1 MARGVNQPSTR
12 LALAVLVHA
21 MLLAGIPGSFAA
33 DPVASAPAPSRP
45 STRTIIDLQPFRR
58 EARVPVQR
66 TDNVAG
72 DATLVN
78 LNPQVNAWFL
88 LTLDW
93 GAARPR
99 EVYHLE
105 NARPARTLALHAG
118 SRGFVEIDF
127 GDRSPACALPL
138 AGADG
143 RAGALGPARAS
154 GLPYAPICDGRL
166 YVRNQTVGRA
176 SSLEK
181 VTDFLRDSVWGGE
194 KIVTLVKKELYR
206 DAFLEQGEPRVMTR
220 TGAAP
225 ASAPSG
231 AIIAPASADLAVVPT
246 DLGLDVDTADRALL
260 LGQWYGL
267 RGLPDVYLSV
277 VMPEAIARSLLD
289 GRERSV
295 NRLDPIESKALVYL
309 VAFDLGKFDLG
320 FALGTGHPR
329 LGWSQRPPP
338 ASIDRTLPGPDGID
352 RAAPLAITG
361 MVSPEYAART
371 VAAFTGGFK
380 REHGAF
386 RYGALARQNHGS
398 HYGFV
403 EQGVVFSRLQPGLA
417 TLFTTVSGDVQM
429 GTWTEA
435 DNGRMATIRDAR
447 QNGVPLVEYD
457 ASTGA
462 SVPGPLVNRWGEG
475 NWSGSAT
482 EDLRTL
488 RAGACLQETGGRR
501 FLVYGYFSAATPSAM
516 ARVFQAHRCRYAMH
530 LDMNALEH
538 TYLAVYV
545 SQAGQLTV
553 EHLIVGMNVLDR
565 YAGKQ
570 FAPRFLGFPED
581 RDFFFLTRKEGAP

>member
-1 MARGVNQPSTR
+1 MARGVNHPATR
-12 LALAVLVHA
+12 LGWTGLVHA
-21 MLLAGIPGSFAA
+21 MLLATAPGAA
-33 DPVASAPAPSRP
+33 AVGPVEQSTPPSPPARM
-45 STRTIIDLQPFRR
+45 TIADLQAFRS
-58 EARVPVQR
+58 ETRVPVQR
-66 TDNVAG
+66 ADNVAG
-72 DATLVN
+72 DATLTN

-93 GAARPR
+93 GPTRPK
-99 EVYHLE
+99 EFYHLE
-105 NARPARTLALHAG
+105 NARPARALALHT
-118 SRGFVEIDF
+118 SPRGFVEVEF
-127 GDRSPACALPL
+127 GDRSPPCTLPL
-138 AGADG
+138 AGVEG
-143 RAGALGPARAS
+143 RAGALGLARAS

-181 VTDFLRDSVWGGE
+181 VTDFLRDRVWGGE

-220 TGAAP
+220 AGAAP

-231 AIIAPASADLAVVPT
+231 AVIDPASADLAVIPS
-246 DLGLDVDTADRALL
+246 DLGLDVDSADRALL

-277 VMPEAIARSLLD
+277 VMPQVIAPGLRD
-289 GRERSV
+289 GHERSV
-295 NRLDPIESKALVYL
+295 NRLDPTESKALVYL
-309 VAFDLGKFDLG
+309 VAFDLGKFDLRYL
-320 FALGTGHPR
+320 LGTEHPR
-329 LGWSQRPPP
+329 LGWSPRPPP
-338 ASIDRTLPGPDGID
+338 ESIDRALPGPDGID

-361 MVSPEYAART
+361 MVSPEDATRT

-380 REHGAF
+380 RDHGAF
-386 RYGALARQNHGS
+386 RFGALARQNRGS

-403 EQGVVFSRLQPGLA
+403 EQGVVFSKLQPGLA
-417 TLFTTVSGDVQM
+417 TVFTTVSGEVQV
-429 GTWTEA
+429 GTWTQG
-435 DNGRMATIRDAR
+435 DSGRMANIRDAR
-447 QNGVPLVEYD
+447 QNGVPLIEYD
-457 ASTGA
+457 PRSGA

-488 RAGACLQETGGRR
+488 RAGLCLQETGTRR
-501 FLVYGYFSAATPSAM
+501 FLIYGYFSAATPSAM
-516 ARVFQAHRCRYAMH
+516 ARVFQAYRCRYAMH

-545 SQAGQLTV
+545 SQAGQRTV
-553 EHLIVGMNVLDR
+553 EHLIVGMDVLDR

-570 FAPRFLGFPED
+570 FAPRFLGFPDD
-581 RDFFFLTRKEGAP
+581 RDFFILTRRDGAP

>member
-1 MARGVNQPSTR
+1 MARSVSRAGNG
-12 LALAVLVHA
+12 LARAVLAGAV
-21 MLLAGIPGSFAA
+21 LLAMATRTAA
-33 DPVASAPAPSRP
+33 AEPVVPAPARSPR
-45 STRTIIDLQPFRR
+45 STSTIVDLQPFRS
-58 EARVPVQR
+58 EMRVAVQSA
-66 TDNVAG
+66 DGVAG
-72 DATLVN
+72 SATLTN

-93 GAARPR
+93 GAVRPK

-105 NARPARTLALHAG
+105 NARPARALTLQTASPG
-118 SRGFVEIDF
+118 TVQIDF
-127 GDRSPACALPL
+127 GDRSPTCTLLL
-138 AGADG
+138 AGARG
-143 RAGALGPARAS
+143 RPGALDLARTS

-166 YVRNQTVGRA
+166 SVRNRTVGRA

-181 VTDFLRDSVWGGE
+181 VTDYLRDHVWKGE
-194 KIVTLVKKELYR
+194 EIVTLVKKELYR

-225 ASAPSG
+225 PSAPAA
-231 AIIAPASADLAVVPT
+231 AIVDPARADLAVTPSG
-246 DLGLDVDTADRALL
+246 LGLDIDSADRALM
-260 LGQWYGL
+260 LGQWYGV

-277 VMPEAIARSLLD
+277 VIPEVIARDLPD

-295 NRLDPIESKALVYL
+295 NRLDSIESTALVYL
-309 VAFDLGKFDLG
+309 VAFDLGKFDLS
-320 FALGTGHPR
+320 FALGTEHPR
-329 LGWSQRPPP
+329 LGWSPRPPP
-338 ASIDRTLPGPDGID
+338 ASIDRALPGPDGID

-361 MVSPEYAART
+361 MVSPEVATRT

-380 REHGAF
+380 RDHGAF
-386 RYGALARQNHGS
+386 RYGALSLQNHGS

-429 GTWTEA
+429 GTWTQA
-435 DNGRMATIRDAR
+435 DNGRMANIRDAR

-457 ASTGA
+457 ARTGA

-488 RAGACLQETGGRR
+488 RAGACLQETDTRR
-501 FLVYGYFSAATPSAM
+501 FLIYGYFSAATPSAM
-516 ARVFQAHRCRYAMH
+516 ARVFQAYRCRYAMH

-545 SQAGQLTV
+545 SQAGRLTV
-553 EHLIVGMNVLDR
+553 EHLISGMSVLDR

-570 FAPRFLGFPED
+570 FAPRFLGFPDD
-581 RDFFFLTRKEGAP
+581 RDFFILTRKESAP

>member
-1 MARGVNQPSTR
+1 MSRAGTG
-12 LALAVLVHA
+12 LAWAVLVHA
-21 MLLAGIPGSFAA
+21 VLGATAPGMAAA
-33 DPVASAPAPSRP
+33 DPVAPPPAPSPAARM
-45 STRTIIDLQPFRR
+45 TVVDLQPNRS
-58 EARVPVQR
+58 ETRVPVERADQ
-66 TDNVAG
+66 VAG
-72 DATLVN
+72 TATLTN
-78 LNPQVNAWFL
+78 LNPRVNAWFL

-93 GAARPR
+93 GARRPQ
-99 EVYHLE
+99 EVYHIE
-105 NARPARTLALHAG
+105 NARPARALALNTAPPG
-118 SRGFVEIDF
+118 VVQIGF
-127 GDRSPACALPL
+127 GDQSPPCTLPL
-138 AGADG
+138 VGAQG
-143 RAGALGPARAS
+143 RPGALGVARAS

-176 SSLEK
+176 SSLET
-181 VTDFLRDSVWGGE
+181 VTDFLRDHVWGGE
-194 KIVTLVKKELYR
+194 QIVTLVKKELYR

-225 ASAPSG
+225 ASAPAA
-231 AIIAPASADLAVVPT
+231 AIVEPARADLAVVPP
-246 DLGLDVDTADRALL
+246 DLGLDVDSADRALL

-277 VMPEAIARSLLD
+277 VIPEVIARDLLD

-295 NRLDPIESKALVYL
+295 SRLDPIESKALVYL

-320 FALGTGHPR
+320 FALGTEHPR
-329 LGWSQRPPP
+329 IGWSLRPPS
-338 ASIDRTLPGPDGID
+338 ASIDRRLPGPDGID

-361 MVSPEYAART
+361 MVSPEIATRT

-386 RYGALARQNHGS
+386 RYGALALRNHGS

-403 EQGVVFSRLQPGLA
+403 EQGVVFSKLQPGLA
-417 TLFTTVSGDVQM
+417 TLFTTVSGDLQM

-435 DNGRMATIRDAR
+435 DNGRMASIRDAR

-457 ASTGA
+457 ANTGV

-488 RAGACLQETGGRR
+488 RAGACLLETGTRR

-516 ARVFQAHRCRYAMH
+516 ARVFQAYRCRYAMH

-545 SQAGQLTV
+545 SQAGKLTV
-553 EHLIVGMNVLDR
+553 EHLITGMNVLDR
-565 YAGKQ
+565 YAGKR
-570 FAPRFLGFPED
+570 FAPRFLGFPDD

>member
-1 MARGVNQPSTR
+1 MARGVNHPATR
-12 LALAVLVHA
+12 LGWTVLVHA
-21 MLLAGIPGSFAA
+21 MLLATAA
-33 DPVASAPAPSRP
+33 GAAAAGPVEQSTPPSPPARM
-45 STRTIIDLQPFRR
+45 TIVDLQAFRS
-58 EARVPVQR
+58 ETRVPVQR
-66 TDNVAG
+66 ADNVAG
-72 DATLVN
+72 DATLTN

-93 GAARPR
+93 GPTRPK
-99 EVYHLE
+99 EFYHLE
-105 NARPARTLALHAG
+105 NARPALALALHT
-118 SRGFVEIDF
+118 SPRGFVEVEF
-127 GDRSPACALPL
+127 GDRSPPCMLPL
-138 AGADG
+138 AGAEG
-143 RAGALGPARAS
+143 RAGALGLARAS

-181 VTDFLRDSVWGGE
+181 VTDFLRDRVWGGE

-220 TGAAP
+220 AGAAP

-231 AIIAPASADLAVVPT
+231 AVIDPASADLAVIPS
-246 DLGLDVDTADRALL
+246 DLGLDVDSADRALL

-277 VMPEAIARSLLD
+277 VMPQAIAPGLRD
-289 GRERSV
+289 GHERSV
-295 NRLDPIESKALVYL
+295 NRLDPTESKALVYL
-309 VAFDLGKFDLG
+309 VAFDLGKFDLR
-320 FALGTGHPR
+320 FLLGTEHPR
-329 LGWSQRPPP
+329 LGWSPRPPP
-338 ASIDRTLPGPDGID
+338 ESIDRALPGPDGID

-361 MVSPEYAART
+361 MVSPEDATRT

-380 REHGAF
+380 RDHGAF
-386 RYGALARQNHGS
+386 RFGALARQNHGS

-403 EQGVVFSRLQPGLA
+403 EQGVVFSKLQPGLA
-417 TLFTTVSGDVQM
+417 TVFTTVSGEVQV
-429 GTWTEA
+429 GTWTQG
-435 DNGRMATIRDAR
+435 DSGRMANIRDAR
-447 QNGVPLVEYD
+447 QNGVPLIEYD
-457 ASTGA
+457 PHSGA

-488 RAGACLQETGGRR
+488 RAGLCLQETGTRR
-501 FLVYGYFSAATPSAM
+501 FLIYGYFSAATPSAM
-516 ARVFQAHRCRYAMH
+516 ARVFQAYRCRYAMH

-545 SQAGQLTV
+545 SQAGQRTV
-553 EHLIVGMNVLDR
+553 EHLIVGMDVLDR

-570 FAPRFLGFPED
+570 FAPRFLGFPDD
-581 RDFFFLTRKEGAP
+581 RDFFILTRRDGAP

>member
-1 MARGVNQPSTR
+1 M
-12 LALAVLVHA
+12 AVLVHA
-21 MLLAGIPGSFAA
+21 MLLAGIPVSLAA
-33 DPVASAPAPSRP
+33 DPVAPVPAPSRP
-45 STRTIIDLQPFRR
+45 STRTIVDLQPFRS
-58 EARVPVQR
+58 ETRVPVQR
-66 TDNVAG
+66 ADGVAG
-72 DATLVN
+72 SATLTN

-93 GAARPR
+93 GAARPK
-99 EVYHLE
+99 EFYHLE
-105 NARPARTLALHAG
+105 NARPARAIALQAAPQG
-118 SRGFVEIDF
+118 VVQVDF
-127 GDRSPACALPL
+127 GDRSPPCTLPL
-138 AGADG
+138 AGAEG
-143 RAGALGPARAS
+143 RPGALGQARSS

-181 VTDFLRDSVWGGE
+181 VTDFLRDHVWAGE
-194 KIVTLVKKELYR
+194 QVVTLVKKELYR
-206 DAFLEQGEPRVMTR
+206 DAFLQQGEPRALTR
-220 TGAAP
+220 SGTAP
-225 ASAPSG
+225 ASAPAA
-231 AIIAPASADLAVVPT
+231 AIVEPARADLAVTPSG
-246 DLGLDVDTADRALL
+246 LGLDVDSVDHALL

-277 VMPEAIARSLLD
+277 VMPEVIARGLLD
-289 GRERSV
+289 GKERSV

-320 FALGTGHPR
+320 FTLGTEHPR
-329 LGWSQRPPP
+329 LGWSPRPPP
-338 ASIDRTLPGPDGID
+338 TSIDRALPGPDGID

-361 MVSPEYAART
+361 MVSPEDATRT

-386 RYGALARQNHGS
+386 RHGALARQNHGS

-417 TLFTTVSGDVQM
+417 TVFTTVSGDVQM

-435 DNGRMATIRDAR
+435 DNSRMASIRDAR

-457 ASTGA
+457 AGTGA

-516 ARVFQAHRCRYAMH
+516 ARVFQAYRCRYAMH

-538 TYLAVYV
+538 TYLAIYV
-545 SQAGQLTV
+545 AQAGKLTV
-553 EHLIVGMNVLDR
+553 GHLIAGMDVLDR
-565 YAGKQ
+565 YAGKR
-570 FAPRFLGFPED
+570 FAPRFLGFPDD
-581 RDFFFLTRKEGAP
+581 RDFFILTRRDDGP

>member
-1 MARGVNQPSTR
+1 MARGVNHPATR
-12 LALAVLVHA
+12 LGWTGLVHA
-21 MLLAGIPGSFAA
+21 MLLATAPGAA
-33 DPVASAPAPSRP
+33 AVGPVEQSTPPSPPARM
-45 STRTIIDLQPFRR
+45 TIADLQAFRS
-58 EARVPVQR
+58 ETRVPVQR
-66 TDNVAG
+66 ADNVAG
-72 DATLVN
+72 DATLTN

-93 GAARPR
+93 GPTRPK
-99 EVYHLE
+99 EFYHLE
-105 NARPARTLALHAG
+105 NARPARALALHT
-118 SRGFVEIDF
+118 SPRGFVEVEF
-127 GDRSPACALPL
+127 GDRSPPCTLPL
-138 AGADG
+138 AGAEG
-143 RAGALGPARAS
+143 RAGALGLARAS

-181 VTDFLRDSVWGGE
+181 VTDFLRDRVWGGE

-220 TGAAP
+220 AGAAP

-231 AIIAPASADLAVVPT
+231 AVIDPASADLAVIPS
-246 DLGLDVDTADRALL
+246 DLGLDVDSADRALL

-277 VMPEAIARSLLD
+277 VMPQVIAPGLRD
-289 GRERSV
+289 GHERSV
-295 NRLDPIESKALVYL
+295 NRLDPTESKALVYL
-309 VAFDLGKFDLG
+309 VAFDLGKFDLRYL
-320 FALGTGHPR
+320 LGTEHPR
-329 LGWSQRPPP
+329 LGWSPRPPP
-338 ASIDRTLPGPDGID
+338 ESIDRALPGPDGID

-361 MVSPEYAART
+361 MVSPEDATRT

-380 REHGAF
+380 RDHGAF
-386 RYGALARQNHGS
+386 RFGALARQNHGS

-403 EQGVVFSRLQPGLA
+403 EQGVVFSKLQPGLA
-417 TLFTTVSGDVQM
+417 TVFTTVSGEVQV
-429 GTWTEA
+429 GTWTQG
-435 DNGRMATIRDAR
+435 DSGRMANIRDAR
-447 QNGVPLVEYD
+447 QNGVPLIEYD
-457 ASTGA
+457 PRSGA

-488 RAGACLQETGGRR
+488 RAGLCLQETGTRR
-501 FLVYGYFSAATPSAM
+501 FLIYGYFSAATPSAM
-516 ARVFQAHRCRYAMH
+516 ARVFQAYRCRYAMH

-545 SQAGQLTV
+545 SQAGQRTV
-553 EHLIVGMNVLDR
+553 EHLIVGMDVLDR

-570 FAPRFLGFPED
+570 FAPRFLGFPDD
-581 RDFFFLTRKEGAP
+581 RDFFILTRRDGAP

>member
-1 MARGVNQPSTR
+1 M
-12 LALAVLVHA
+12 AVLVHA
-21 MLLAGIPGSFAA
+21 MLLAGIPVSFAA
-33 DPVASAPAPSRP
+33 DPVAPVPAPSRP
-45 STRTIIDLQPFRR
+45 STRTIVDLQPFRS
-58 EARVPVQR
+58 ETRVPVQR
-66 TDNVAG
+66 ADDVAG
-72 DATLVN
+72 SATLTN

-93 GAARPR
+93 GAARPT

-105 NARPARTLALHAG
+105 NARPARALALQAAP
-118 SRGFVEIDF
+118 RGVVQVGF
-127 GDRSPACALPL
+127 GDQSPPCTLPL
-138 AGADG
+138 VGAEG
-143 RAGALGPARAS
+143 RPGALGSARAS

-181 VTDFLRDSVWGGE
+181 VTDFLRDHVWAGE
-194 KIVTLVKKELYR
+194 QVVTLVKKELYR
-206 DAFLEQGEPRVMTR
+206 DAFLQQGEPRALAR

-225 ASAPSG
+225 ASAPAA
-231 AIIAPASADLAVVPT
+231 AIVEPASADLAVTPSG
-246 DLGLDVDTADRALL
+246 LGLDVDSADQALL

-277 VMPEAIARSLLD
+277 VMPEVIARGLLD
-289 GRERSV
+289 GKERSV

-309 VAFDLGKFDLG
+309 VAFDLGRFDLG
-320 FALGTGHPR
+320 FTLGTEHPR
-329 LGWSQRPPP
+329 LGWSPRPPP
-338 ASIDRTLPGPDGID
+338 TSIDRALPGPDGID

-361 MVSPEYAART
+361 MVSPEDATRT

-386 RYGALARQNHGS
+386 RHGALARQNHGS

-417 TLFTTVSGDVQM
+417 TVFTTVSGDVQM
-429 GTWTEA
+429 GTWTAA
-435 DNGRMATIRDAR
+435 DNSRMASIRDAR

-457 ASTGA
+457 AGTGT

-516 ARVFQAHRCRYAMH
+516 ARVFQAYRCRYAMH

-545 SQAGQLTV
+545 AQAGKLTV
-553 EHLIVGMNVLDR
+553 EHLITGMDVLDR
-565 YAGKQ
+565 YAGKR
-570 FAPRFLGFPED
+570 FAPRFLGFPDD
-581 RDFFFLTRKEGAP
+581 RDFFILTRRDDAP

>member
-1 MARGVNQPSTR
+1 
-12 LALAVLVHA
+12 
-21 MLLAGIPGSFAA
+21 
-33 DPVASAPAPSRP
+33 
-45 STRTIIDLQPFRR
+45 
-58 EARVPVQR
+58 VQ
-66 TDNVAG
+66 V
-72 DATLVN
+72 
-78 LNPQVNAWFL
+78 
-88 LTLDW
+88 
-93 GAARPR
+93 
-99 EVYHLE
+99 
-105 NARPARTLALHAG
+105 
-118 SRGFVEIDF
+118 DF
-127 GDRSPACALPL
+127 GDQSPPCPLPL
-138 AGADG
+138 AGAEG
-143 RAGALGPARAS
+143 RPGALGQARSS

-181 VTDFLRDSVWGGE
+181 VTDFLRDHVWAGE
-194 KIVTLVKKELYR
+194 QVVTLVKKELYR
-206 DAFLEQGEPRVMTR
+206 DAFLQQGEPRALTR
-220 TGAAP
+220 SGTAP
-225 ASAPSG
+225 ASAPAA
-231 AIIAPASADLAVVPT
+231 AIVEPARADLAVTPSG
-246 DLGLDVDTADRALL
+246 LGLDVDSVDHALL

-277 VMPEAIARSLLD
+277 VMPEVIARGLLD
-289 GRERSV
+289 GKERSV

-309 VAFDLGKFDLG
+309 VAFDLGRFDLG
-320 FALGTGHPR
+320 FTLGTEHPR
-329 LGWSQRPPP
+329 LGWSPRPPP
-338 ASIDRTLPGPDGID
+338 TSIDRALPGPDGID

-361 MVSPEYAART
+361 MVSPEDATRT

-386 RYGALARQNHGS
+386 RHGALARQNHGS

-417 TLFTTVSGDVQM
+417 TVFTTVSGDVQM

-435 DNGRMATIRDAR
+435 DNSRMASIRDAR

-457 ASTGA
+457 AGTGA

-516 ARVFQAHRCRYAMH
+516 ARVFQAYRCRYAMH

-545 SQAGQLTV
+545 AQAGKLTV
-553 EHLIVGMNVLDR
+553 GHLIAGMDVLDR
-565 YAGKQ
+565 YAGKR
-570 FAPRFLGFPED
+570 FAPRFLGFPDD
-581 RDFFFLTRKEGAP
+581 RDFFILTRRDDGP

>member
-1 MARGVNQPSTR
+1 V
-12 LALAVLVHA
+12 LAGTA
-21 MLLAGIPGSFAA
+21 LLATATGSAAA
-33 DPVASAPAPSRP
+33 DPVAPAPAQSPRP
-45 STRTIIDLQPFRR
+45 TRTIVDLQPFRT
-58 EARVPVQR
+58 ETRVPVQR
-66 TDNVAG
+66 ADDVAG
-72 DATLVN
+72 SATLLN

-93 GAARPR
+93 RAARPQ

-105 NARPARTLALHAG
+105 NARPARALALHAAP
-118 SRGFVEIDF
+118 RGVVQVDF
-127 GDRSPACALPL
+127 GDRTPRCTLPL
-138 AGADG
+138 AGAEG
-143 RAGALGPARAS
+143 GPGPLGVARGS

-166 YVRNQTVGRA
+166 YVRNRTVGRA

-181 VTDFLRDSVWGGE
+181 VTDFLRDHVWGGE
-194 KIVTLVKKELYR
+194 EIVTLVKKELYR
-206 DAFLEQGEPRVMTR
+206 DAFLEQGEPRVKTR
-220 TGAAP
+220 SGADP

-231 AIIAPASADLAVVPT
+231 AIIDPASADLAVIPSG
-246 DLGLDVDTADRALL
+246 LGLDVDSADRALL
-260 LGQWYGL
+260 LGRWYGL

-277 VMPEAIARSLLD
+277 VEPEVIARGLLD
-289 GRERSV
+289 GREPSV
-295 NRLDPIESKALVYL
+295 NLLDSIESKALAYL
-309 VAFDLGKFDLG
+309 VAFDLGRFDLG
-320 FALGTGHPR
+320 FTLGTDHPR
-329 LGWSQRPPP
+329 LGWSPRPPP

-361 MVSPEYAART
+361 MVSPEDAKRT

-417 TLFTTVSGDVQM
+417 TVFTTVSGDVQM
-429 GTWTEA
+429 ATWTEA
-435 DNGRMATIRDAR
+435 DNGRMASIRDAR

-457 ASTGA
+457 PRTGA
-462 SVPGPLVNRWGEG
+462 GVPGPLVNRWGEG
-475 NWSGSAT
+475 NWSGSAS

-488 RAGACLQETGGRR
+488 RAGACLQETGTRR
-501 FLVYGYFSAATPSAM
+501 FLIYGYFSAATPSAM
-516 ARVFQAHRCRYAMH
+516 ARVFQAYRCRYAMH

-545 SQAGQLTV
+545 SQAGQRTV
-553 EHLIVGMNVLDR
+553 EHLIAGMDVLDR

-570 FAPRFLGFPED
+570 FAPRFLGFPDD
-581 RDFFFLTRKEGAP
+581 RDFFILTRKEGAP

>member
-33 DPVASAPAPSRP
+33 DPVATAPAPSRP
-45 STRTIIDLQPFRR
+45 STRTIVDLQPFRS

-66 TDNVAG
+66 ADNVAG

-143 RAGALGPARAS
+143 RAGALGLARAS

-231 AIIAPASADLAVVPT
+231 AIIDPASADLAVVPS

-267 RGLPDVYLSV
+267 RGLPDVYLSA
-277 VMPEAIARSLLD
+277 VMPEVIARSLLD
-289 GRERSV
+289 GHERSV

-320 FALGTGHPR
+320 FALGTEHPR

-361 MVSPEYAART
+361 MVSPEDAART

-386 RYGALARQNHGS
+386 RYGALALRNHGS

-403 EQGVVFSRLQPGLA
+403 EQGVVFSKLQPGLA
-417 TLFTTVSGDVQM
+417 TAVHDGVGRRADGHLDRSGQRPDGDHPRRAPERRATGRVRREHRRQRARRAGQPLGRGQLVGLGDRGPAHAARRSLPAGDGWAAIPGLRIFLGGDPVGD
-429 GTWTEA
+429 GTRVP
-435 DNGRMATIRDAR
+435 GLSLPLRDA
-447 QNGVPLVEYD
+447 
-457 ASTGA
+457 
-462 SVPGPLVNRWGEG
+462 PGHEC
-475 NWSGSAT
+475 
-482 EDLRTL
+482 
-488 RAGACLQETGGRR
+488 AGAHLSRR
-501 FLVYGYFSAATPSAM
+501 L
-516 ARVFQAHRCRYAMH
+516 RVRRPG
-530 LDMNALEH
+530 N
-538 TYLAVYV
+538 
-545 SQAGQLTV
+545 
-553 EHLIVGMNVLDR
+553 
-565 YAGKQ
+565 
-570 FAPRFLGFPED
+570 
-581 RDFFFLTRKEGAP
+581 